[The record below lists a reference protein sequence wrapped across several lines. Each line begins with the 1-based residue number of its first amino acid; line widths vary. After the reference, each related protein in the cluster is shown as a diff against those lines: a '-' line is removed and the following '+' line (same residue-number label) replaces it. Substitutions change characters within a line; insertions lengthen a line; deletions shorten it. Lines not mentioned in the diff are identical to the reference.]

1 MKMNTNAIVM
11 VAVKT
16 AIVRAKRFKGKK
28 GDSIIMANRI
38 FDLPETRGTF
48 QVAGII
54 NGTERDKFYTNKKT
68 KTGKDFRAVNFGCAY
83 DDKKSVYV
91 SLNGMP
97 QQKVYFSK
105 RDQASGKTETQAVD
119 WANRHKFK
127 ADGWR
132 MIGVNLGLTKTTD
145 SNGKVV
151 NDKKV
156 MASFDACEFIS
167 GNLKDDMST
176 FIRGNLEFSSFM
188 DGEGNIRRNIKYVPS
203 QISLCKDIDYSAYN
217 DIDNKPVHDF
227 TQTIIFTGIEKEVD
241 NDRDTGRFALSAKIV
256 TYSDIVD
263 TQFIIVDN
271 KLAGLFKKN
280 LKPYTAIEVHGRI
293 EVTHSIQETSEEDC
307 WGESNAMNSVSAP
320 TKTEMII
327 TGAKPSSIDR
337 ESYTEKNVA
346 DAVKKIR
353 ASQTAEQNFSGKAVV
368 NTDTSGWGD
377 DYEDDDEDPWDV
389 E

>member
-1 MKMNTNAIVM
+1 
-11 VAVKT
+11 
-16 AIVRAKRFKGKK
+16 
-28 GDSIIMANRI
+28 MANRI
-38 FDLPETRGTF
+38 FELPETKGTF

-54 NGTERDKFYTNKKT
+54 NGTERDKFYTSKKT

-83 DDKKSVYV
+83 NDKKSVYM
-91 SLNGMP
+91 SMNGMP

-119 WANRHKFK
+119 WANRNKFN

-132 MIGVNLGLTKTTD
+132 MIGVNLGLTKTVD
-145 SNGKVV
+145 SNGKTV

-156 MASFDACEFIS
+156 MTQFDACSYIS
-167 GNLKDDMST
+167 ENLKDDMST

-188 DGEGNIRRNIKYVPS
+188 DGEGNVRRSIKYVPN
-203 QISLCKDIDYSAYN
+203 QISLCKDIDYSAY
-217 DIDNKPVHDF
+217 DDADNKPKHDF
-227 TQTIIFTGIEKEVD
+227 TQTIVFTGIEKESE
-241 NDRDTGRFALSAKIV
+241 NDKDTGRFVLSAKVV

-263 TQFIIVDN
+263 TQFIIIDN
-271 KLAGLFKKN
+271 KLAGMFKKN
-280 LKPYTAIEVHGRI
+280 LKPYTAIEVHGKI
-293 EVTHSIQETSEEDC
+293 EVTHNVQEVAEEDC
-307 WGESNAMNSVSAP
+307 WGEANAMSSVSAP

-337 ESYTEKNVA
+337 ESYTEKSVA
-346 DAVKKIR
+346 DAIKKIR
-353 ASQTAEQNFSGKAVV
+353 ASQTAEQNFSGKATVS
-368 NTDTSGWGD
+368 TDTSDWGD